1 MPSFEDSYSDYQLA
15 KFSDND
21 YYYFIGKFTD
31 DSIVETYKK
40 KIYEIWSCVRR
51 KKSRWFFLY
60 FLSNQI
66 GFLLKNEL
74 NDVNEMMSFALENNL
89 EPYVSN

>member
-40 KIYEIWSCVRR
+40 KFMKSGVVFVER
-51 KKSRWFFLY
+51 KVD
-60 FLSNQI
+60 
-66 GFLLKNEL
+66 GFSYIFINSERLLVKNEL